1 MYSLTG
7 KILLSLSDRHCGL
20 TERLVADW
28 SIDSQWNPQLSHPF
42 HITGIICSTVLQIS
56 MIVSLG
62 VI

>member
-1 MYSLTG
+1 MYCLTG
-7 KILLSLSDRHCGL
+7 KILLSLSDRHCGC

-28 SIDSQWNPQLSHPF
+28 SIDSQWNPQLSLF

-56 MIVSLG
+56 MIGSLG